1 LRGDRFSLAHI
12 GTIELLNGFSGVSAR
27 WNPDR
32 ESNDFDINAIAGD
45 AYHLFLARSALTLSL
60 SSSSSAIDIGGWNR
74 VVEACSLN
82 HFNASSSASRF

>member
-32 ESNDFDINAIAGD
+32 ESNDFDINAIAVTHIISFWRGP
-45 AYHLFLARSALTLSL
+45 L
-60 SSSSSAIDIGGWNR
+60 
-74 VVEACSLN
+74 
-82 HFNASSSASRF
+82 